1 MLFRAGLQSMRTL
14 PRTFPRSTPLAAPL
28 APRAPRA
35 LPTQALSRRSVG
47 GVSEREPGN
56 KVPKDVVP
64 LITAVSFALL
74 LGIFIG
80 ARHFQKDP
88 TLRTHREDAV
98 DREPTDK
105 APPAPEWEKSPRAG
119 GRH

>member
-1 MLFRAGLQSMRTL
+1 MLFRAGLRSIRPIAHPRAL
-14 PRTFPRSTPLAAPL
+14 PRTALAAPL
-28 APRAPRA
+28 APRA
-35 LPTQALSRRSVG
+35 LPQALARRSVG
-47 GVSEREPGN
+47 GVSERESGK

-80 ARHFQKDP
+80 FRHFKKDP

-105 APPAPEWEKSPRAG
+105 APPPPEWEKAPRAG
-119 GRH
+119 GRQ

>member
-1 MLFRAGLQSMRTL
+1 MLFRTGLRSMRPQARPIL
-14 PRTFPRSTPLAAPL
+14 RTTPLAAPL
-28 APRAPRA
+28 TPR
-35 LPTQALSRRSVG
+35 LPSTQLSRRSVG
-47 GVSEREPGN
+47 GVSDREAGS
-56 KVPKDVVP
+56 KLPKDVLP

-74 LGIFIG
+74 LGIYIG
-80 ARHFQKDP
+80 ARHFSKDP

-105 APPAPEWEKSPRAG
+105 APPPPEWSKSPGAG